1 MSRRVQAR
9 CGFIAHAG
17 EFEALPAV
25 TYAGNAVWGGASAGF
40 APEPAD
46 FLAESRC
53 GRPAEAYWE
62 RSAWDDE
69 GPGGFYGAL
78 ACETHPVVVF
88 AASPS
93 SDEPIALNLGVA
105 DLFLS
110 LKDDLAGL
118 RAAIEAL
125 SLAADPGDLTIAFSA
140 NL

>member
-46 FLAESRC
+46 FVAESRC

-78 ACETHPVVVF
+78 ACETTPPSSSRPRP
-88 AASPS
+88 AAMSRSRSISASPTS
-93 SDEPIALNLGVA
+93 SCP
-105 DLFLS
+105 
-110 LKDDLAGL
+110 
-118 RAAIEAL
+118 
-125 SLAADPGDLTIAFSA
+125 
-140 NL
+140 